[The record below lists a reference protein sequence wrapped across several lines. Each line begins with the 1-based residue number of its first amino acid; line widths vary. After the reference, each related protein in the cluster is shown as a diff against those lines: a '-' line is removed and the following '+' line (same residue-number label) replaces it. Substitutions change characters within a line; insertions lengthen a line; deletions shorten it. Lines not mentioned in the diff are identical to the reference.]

1 LFIINW
7 IKMHIG
13 FDSSQTGSGKAGCGF
28 FAHAL
33 IQSLLE
39 MAPQNQYSL
48 FPSFGDFFFDALMP
62 IRNPYTGG
70 SAQYG
75 PRHLTR
81 EAASRFWMG
90 PAVEAALGK
99 PDIVHANNFWCPIQ
113 LQSSRLIYTFYDM
126 GFAVEPA
133 WTTEANRVGCF
144 DGVFRSAVSAD
155 WVVAISEASRAHYL
169 SVFPHFPE
177 NRIRVIYPCS
187 RFADSSALGKRPK
200 TLGAIAAGSYW
211 LNVGTIE
218 PRKNQ
223 RRLVKAYARYL
234 ALGGAPMPL
243 VLAGGKGWLMDDFQ
257 KHLNELQVDAQ
268 IVMTGYVSD
277 DELIWLYRNCYANLY
292 PSLFEGFGLPVL
304 EGMQFGAPTL
314 TSNSTSIREVAGDA
328 AILLAPEDVD
338 AWAQA
343 MLGLAANRQERDRLS
358 VAARGQ
364 AGRFD
369 WKLSAAALLQLYEE
383 ALASPKRRVV
393 V

>member
-1 LFIINW
+1 
-7 IKMHIG
+7 MHIG
-13 FDSSQTGSGKAGCGF
+13 FDISQTGSGKAGCGF
-28 FAHAL
+28 FAHAM
-33 IQSLLE
+33 IRSLLE
-39 MAPQNQYSL
+39 IAPQNQYSL
-48 FPSFGDFFFDALMP
+48 FPSFGDFYFDALMP
-62 IRNPYTGG
+62 IRNPYASGG
-70 SAQYG
+70 AQYG

-81 EAASRFWMG
+81 ETASRFWTD
-90 PAVEAALGK
+90 PDVEAALGK
-99 PDIVHANNFWCPIQ
+99 PDIVHANNFWCPTQ
-113 LQSSRLIYTFYDM
+113 LLSSRLIYTFYDM

-144 DGVFRSAVSAD
+144 EGVFRSAMSAD
-155 WVVAISEASRAHYL
+155 WVVAISHASRLHYL

-177 NRIRVIYPCS
+177 ECIRVIYPCS

-200 TLGAIAAGSYW
+200 TLAAVPAGGYW

-223 RRLVKAYARYL
+223 RRLVEAYARYL

-257 KHLNELQVDAQ
+257 KHLNELQIDAQ
-268 IVMTGYVSD
+268 IVMAGYVSD

-314 TSNSTSIREVAGDA
+314 TSNSTSIPEVAGEA
-328 AILLAPEDVD
+328 AILLAPKDVE

-343 MLGLAANRQERDRLS
+343 MLRLTANRQERDQLS
-358 VAARGQ
+358 VAAREQ

-383 ALASPKRRVV
+383 ALASPKRRMVA
-393 V
+393 